1 MSYLKDKSDN
11 GSFSL
16 KDYFQG
22 IENNSGAWL
31 FLATKP
37 SNRELTLPIISCLA
51 ELALSMLMEIGIDRK
66 RRVWFVV
73 DELSALGKLPALN
86 TLMAEGRKYGAC
98 VLAATQSLNQIY
110 SNYGHYDGSTIFGQ
124 FGTSFFFSNKEPA
137 IGKMISAMCG
147 TEVITKQQKNT
158 SFGANEFRDG
168 QSYTEHEKS
177 KLLVEYSDLTKLSV
191 GECYVLMPEP
201 DVRLSKIQAPEILLS
216 DKNKRFVPSTKKEQ
230 NSDKQKHE
238 GLTETKKDD
247 ITEDSNNPII
257 NNDILSKPEDD
268 VQIKTKPDPSLE
280 FAKDI

>member
-1 MSYLKDKSDN
+1 MS
-11 GSFSL
+11 
-16 KDYFQG
+16 
-22 IENNSGAWL
+22 
-31 FLATKP
+31 T
-37 SNRELTLPIISCLA
+37 
-51 ELALSMLMEIGIDRK
+51 
-66 RRVWFVV
+66 
-73 DELSALGKLPALN
+73 ALN

-98 VLAATQSLNQIY
+98 VLAGTQSLNQIY

-201 DVRLSKIQAPEILLS
+201 DVRLSKIQAPESMLS
-216 DKNKRFVPSTKKEQ
+216 DKNKRFIPSTKKEQ
-230 NSDKQKHE
+230 NSDKQKQE
-238 GLTETKKDD
+238 GLTEIQKEEVV
-247 ITEDSNNPII
+247 EDTNNPII
-257 NNDILSKPEDD
+257 NNNILSKSEDFN
-268 VQIKTKPDPSLE
+268 KSKELPDSSVK
-280 FAKDI
+280 FAKEI